1 MRLEYLPF
9 QAMAEPTRM
18 LLHYGKINF
27 EDFVVWGNVFY
38 DQREKQ
44 IYPFNKVPL
53 LHVKVDGE
61 TTLRI
66 AQSGTLAR

>member
-1 MRLEYLPF
+1 
-9 QAMAEPTRM
+9 M
-18 LLHYGKINF
+18 LLNYGKINF
-27 EDFVVWGNVFY
+27 EDFVVWGHEFHER
-38 DQREKQ
+38 RENQ

-53 LHVKVDGE
+53 LHVKVDGK